1 MAIDWERLLTHNGIE
16 FVTSGNNVRR
26 GELNIK
32 CPFCAD
38 DPSQHMGIDPHTGF
52 WSCWRDRAH
61 SGKRPHRL
69 VMRLTKLSYEAVER
83 LIAETPP
90 LPDGFRE
97 FVEQNTAQRG
107 VQQDAPV
114 VSATFHGGLRGDLGQ
129 PTIGHLSM
137 PDDFL
142 PLHNASDAEAYF
154 RYLRARGLGQKVCK
168 YFSLH
173 WCPKWNSTWNE
184 RVIIPYFEQGQL
196 VTWIGRSILSNPP
209 GGRRYMAFADGL
221 SSTAAVYN
229 IDNVR
234 REGPR
239 TLVITEG
246 PFDAINVHYC
256 GKDNG
261 IGAVALSTVSASE
274 RQLAL
279 LALLTV
285 EQSFDNILVAL
296 DYDVTV
302 TADRLVRELSPFGRV
317 RRCAIPSGYKDP
329 AELPRKEVLRMCQ
342 T

>member
-16 FVTSGNNVRR
+16 FVTSGNNVKS

-97 FVEQNTAQRG
+97 FVQQNTAPRG
-107 VQQDAPV
+107 AQQDA
-114 VSATFHGGLRGDLGQ
+114 AR
-129 PTIGHLSM
+129 LSM

-142 PLHNASDAEAYF
+142 PLHNSNGAESHL
-154 RYLRARGLGQKVCK
+154 RYLRTRGLGQKVCE

-173 WCPKWNSTWNE
+173 YCPTRGSPWSE
-184 RVIIPYFEQGQL
+184 RVIIPYFEHGEL
-196 VTWIGRSILSNPP
+196 VTWSGRSILASPP
-209 GGRRYMAFADGL
+209 WGRRYMSFANGL
-221 SSTAAVYN
+221 SSTAATLYN
-229 IDNVR
+229 MDNVAGCKTLVVV
-234 REGPR
+234 EGP
-239 TLVITEG
+239 LDVV
-246 PFDAINVHYC
+246 NVHYC
-256 GKDNG
+256 GKDHG
-261 IGAVALSTVSASE
+261 IGAVALSTINASE

-279 LALLTV
+279 LATLTV
-285 EQSFDNILVAL
+285 AQSFDNILVAL
-296 DYDVTV
+296 DYDAAVM
-302 TADRLVRELSPFGRV
+302 ADRLVRELTPFGRV
-317 RRCAIPSGYKDP
+317 RKCAIPSGYEDP